1 MPWTVLLGER
11 EEGGRRLSV
20 VVANGVEFG
29 EVLCGDLL
37 VKLGNN

>member
-1 MPWTVLLGER
+1 MPWTVLLGGR
-11 EEGGRRLSV
+11 EEGGKRVPV
-20 VVANGVEFG
+20 VVANGVELG

>member
-11 EEGGRRLSV
+11 EEGGKRVPV
-20 VVANGVEFG
+20 VVGSGVE